1 MATILKIEDVPEDLA
16 TLIRRMRELR
26 EYVVIKDDEGPLAY
40 LTLAFRRDPKEG
52 GAQGC
57 AEDAPLE
64 HTGPRVIRSPR
75 TGFSVVAARP
85 GARMITAEEI
95 YEELRGSGP

>member
-1 MATILKIEDVPEDLA
+1 MATILKIEDVPQDLA
-16 TLIRRMRELR
+16 TLIRQMRESR

-40 LTLAFRRDPKEG
+40 LTLAFRRDPSTG
-52 GAQGC
+52 SQGY

-64 HTGPRVIRSPR
+64 HAEPRFIRDPR
-75 TGFSVVAARP
+75 TGHSAVAPRP
-85 GARMITAEEI
+85 GARMVTAEEI